1 MNIFYFEIVLPQSV
15 AAYVK
20 RSHQKQNYPKLD
32 LKVSSAL
39 NKHWRHQKP
48 ESMLLTTSGVG
59 MPACAEPD
67 TIPFLSTYWNCF
79 TNILLHISVT
89 YPVPGTGRIGFKFP
103 AERYQHFFFF
113 FFPWNINVIYISFKG
128 GEKKVNSPHN
138 FEAFVFDVF
147 SLSSLSQFVDLTFLI
162 TKATKHWGLL
172 KQNLWDLSTCGLPT

>member
-20 RSHQKQNYPKLD
+20 RPHQKKNHTKLD

-48 ESMLLTTSGVG
+48 EWMLLTTSGVG

-79 TNILLHISVT
+79 TNIFLHISVT
-89 YPVPGTGRIGFKFP
+89 YPVPGTGRIGLKLP
-103 AERYQHFFFF
+103 TERYQLIFFSHG
-113 FFPWNINVIYISFKG
+113 ISM
-128 GEKKVNSPHN
+128 SST
-138 FEAFVFDVF
+138 
-147 SLSSLSQFVDLTFLI
+147 SLSKRNKIKKFLKNSTHATLKHLFLMCLACLLFHSL
-162 TKATKHWGLL
+162 
-172 KQNLWDLSTCGLPT
+172 